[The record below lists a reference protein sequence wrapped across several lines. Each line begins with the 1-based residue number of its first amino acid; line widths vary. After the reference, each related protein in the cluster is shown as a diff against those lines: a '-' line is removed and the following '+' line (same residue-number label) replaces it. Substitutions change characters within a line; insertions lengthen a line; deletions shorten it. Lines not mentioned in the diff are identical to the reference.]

1 MFQVEKHLLAEPSIV
16 PPLAI
21 TGADLETTRVWNDV
35 STQQR
40 MSLMI
45 SSIFIKYE
53 KLQSIITTQLDS
65 LKTL

>member
-1 MFQVEKHLLAEPSIV
+1 MS

-53 KLQSIITTQLDS
+53 KLPGHYHNTIGFLENIVNYH
-65 LKTL
+65 